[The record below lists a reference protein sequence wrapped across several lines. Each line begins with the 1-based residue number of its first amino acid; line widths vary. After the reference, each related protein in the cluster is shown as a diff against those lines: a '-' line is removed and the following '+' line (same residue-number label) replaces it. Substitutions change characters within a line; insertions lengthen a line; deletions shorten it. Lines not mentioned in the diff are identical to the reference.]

1 MEREKHLLFTIR
13 DIYEKGGNIIE
24 YLKQSKQT
32 DINSIEDIM
41 ISYDFQAGTYIKY
54 ADHNKEYVQAYTGNL
69 FKVIS
74 SLGKFDS
81 ILEVGVGEATTLANL
96 LLYFSDIP
104 KYVYGFDISWS
115 RIKYGLY
122 YLSKLGLTKVQLATG
137 DIFACP
143 FRDNSIDIVYTS
155 HSIEPNGGKE
165 KEALRELFR
174 ITKYYLVLLEP
185 SFDFA
190 DEEGRTRMLKNGYV
204 TNLYKI
210 AKELG
215 YNIIEHR
222 LFDVSSNRL
231 NPTGLIVIKKSNN
244 NQHNLSFLCC
254 PLTYTNLDLINGC
267 YYSKDAF
274 LAYPVIDKVPC
285 LLPQNAIIATHFL
298 DEL

>member
-1 MEREKHLLFTIR
+1 MY
-13 DIYEKGGNIIE
+13 IY
-24 YLKQSKQT
+24 
-32 DINSIEDIM
+32 
-41 ISYDFQAGTYIKY
+41 
-54 ADHNKEYVQAYTGNL
+54 
-69 FKVIS
+69 
-74 SLGKFDS
+74 
-81 ILEVGVGEATTLANL
+81 
-96 LLYFSDIP
+96 
-104 KYVYGFDISWS
+104 
-115 RIKYGLY
+115 
-122 YLSKLGLTKVQLATG
+122 
-137 DIFACP
+137 
-143 FRDNSIDIVYTS
+143 
-155 HSIEPNGGKE
+155 NGG

-174 ITKYYLVLLEP
+174 ITKYYLVLLKP

-190 DEEGRTRMLKNGYV
+190 DEEGRTRMLKSGYV
-204 TNLYKI
+204 TNLYKT

-244 NQHNLSFLCC
+244 NQHNSSFLCC